1 MVDGNP
7 NDPQTSERYGLKTPP
22 PTRRVLQL
30 TGKFVLVIGG
40 LILAYAAAAFWLFNE
55 LPPNDAIHGRLP
67 SLYLMGAGIV
77 IVVVGLIASDQRVN
91 RRDKSPNEGSRKVIP
106 TSYGIIG
113 LVAILIILFFV
124 ISLL

>member
-1 MVDGNP
+1 MGDGNP
-7 NDPQTSERYGLKTPP
+7 NDPQTPERHGLETPP
-22 PTRRVLQL
+22 PARRVSQ
-30 TGKFVLVIGG
+30 TIGTFVLVIGG
-40 LILAYAAAAFWLFNE
+40 LILAYAAAAFWLFND

-77 IVVVGLIASDQRVN
+77 IAVVGLIASDQRVS
-91 RRDKSPNEGSRKVIP
+91 RRDKSPKEASRKVIP

-113 LVAILIILFFV
+113 LVLILIIIFFV